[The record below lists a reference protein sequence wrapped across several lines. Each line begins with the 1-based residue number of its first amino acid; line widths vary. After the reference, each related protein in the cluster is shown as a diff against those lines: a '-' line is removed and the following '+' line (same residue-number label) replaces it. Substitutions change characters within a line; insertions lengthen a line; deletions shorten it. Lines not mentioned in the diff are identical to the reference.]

1 MKHKLWH
8 FNGGLHLDGHKH
20 MSMTEHVLP
29 VALPA
34 QITLPLQQHIGAPA
48 EPVVA
53 VGDHVLKGQMIA
65 KASDYVSAPVH
76 ASTSGKVIAIEERPV
91 PHPSGLPSECIVIET
106 DGKDQWKELK
116 PIANYQDMDPS
127 ALRNVI
133 RDAGIVGLG
142 GAGFPTFIKL
152 NPGPDNVVE
161 TLILNGA
168 ECEPYITC
176 DAMLMQE
183 HPRRIIDGLLVMKHA
198 LRAKH
203 CLIAIEDNKKVAH
216 TMLVN
221 ALHEHESEYIDI
233 VQVPTLY
240 PTGGEKQ
247 LVKVLTGKEIPSNG
261 LPIDIGVV
269 CHNVA
274 TAAAVCET
282 IEAGK
287 PLISRNLTMTGEAIE
302 TPCNLEVLF
311 GTSFAHL
318 LDACGWQAEQTDEVL
333 MGGPM
338 MGFGISS
345 LDAPVIKT
353 TNCILARPKNQPH
366 RQPAMPCI
374 RCGQCAEVCP
384 AQLLP
389 QQLYWYSH
397 AKDFD
402 KVQDYNLFD
411 CIECGCCAYV
421 CPSHIPLVQYYRFA
435 KTEIWAMERDK
446 IKADHARERHEFHQ
460 YRMERKQLEDEE
472 RKRMKKELLKKTQ
485 GKEDT
490 EADTKQA
497 AIEAA
502 MARVKA
508 KREDQ
513 EQQKKNVDNLSEKQ
527 QQALSEVEERRQR
540 SGKAESSNED
550 SN

>member
-8 FNGGLHLDGHKH
+8 FKGGLRLNGHKH
-20 MSMTEHVLP
+20 MSMTEHVVP
-29 VALPA
+29 ISLPA
-34 QITLPLQQHIGAPA
+34 QVTLPLQQHIGEPA
-48 EPVVA
+48 EPIVK
-53 VGDHVLKGQMIA
+53 VGEHVLKGQMIA
-65 KASDYVSAPVH
+65 RASEYVSVPVH
-76 ASTSGKVIAIEERPV
+76 ASTSGHVIAIEERAV
-91 PHPSGLPSECIVIET
+91 PHPSGLPATCIVIEV
-106 DGKDQWKELK
+106 DGKDEWTTLK
-116 PIANYQDMDPS
+116 PVINYQNMDPS

-142 GAGFPTFIKL
+142 GAGFPSFIKL
-152 NPGPDNVVE
+152 NPGPNNVVE

-198 LRAKH
+198 LHAKH
-203 CLIAIEDNKKVAH
+203 CIIAVEDNKKVAH

-221 ALHEHESEYIDI
+221 ALHEHESEFIEI
-233 VQVPTLY
+233 VQIPTIY

-247 LVKVLTGKEIPSNG
+247 LIKVLTGKEIPSNG
-261 LPIDIGVV
+261 LPIDIGMV

-282 IEAGK
+282 IEQGK
-287 PLISRNLTMTGEAIE
+287 PLIARNVTVTGEALE
-302 TPCNLEVLF
+302 TPRNLEVLI
-311 GTSFAHL
+311 GTPFSHL
-318 LDACGWQAEQTDEVL
+318 LDACGWQQEQTDEVL

-338 MGFGISS
+338 MGFGIAS

-353 TNCILARPKNQPH
+353 TNCILARPKDQPH
-366 RQPAMPCI
+366 CQPAMPCI
-374 RCGQCAEVCP
+374 RCGQCANVCP
-384 AQLLP
+384 AKLLP
-389 QQLYWYSH
+389 QQLYWYSRS
-397 AKDFD
+397 KDFD
-402 KVQDYNLFD
+402 KAQDYNLFD

-446 IKADHARERHEFHQ
+446 KKADHARQRHEFHQ
-460 YRMERKQLEDEE
+460 YRLERKRQEDEE
-472 RKRMKKELLKKTQ
+472 RKRKKKELLKKTQ
-485 GKEDT
+485 GKEDV
-490 EADTKQA
+490 EGDAKKA

-508 KREDQ
+508 KREK
-513 EQQKKNVDNLSEKQ
+513 QQKKNLDNLTEQQKQKISEI
-527 QQALSEVEERRQR
+527 EERRQR
-540 SGKAESSNED
+540 LREVESTNEE
-550 SN
+550 NN